1 MKRARSQHPSL
12 TKAMLELT
20 ACVINL
26 DQDESSPCCPV
37 CEQVLNLHQPDENLP
52 SQLLATCDSCQR
64 WYCLFG
70 ITEDPNRFFM
80 LALPERAMIE
90 EAGFAQDLDG
100 QD

>member
-1 MKRARSQHPSL
+1 
-12 TKAMLELT
+12 
-20 ACVINL
+20 
-26 DQDESSPCCPV
+26 
-37 CEQVLNLHQPDENLP
+37 
-52 SQLLATCDSCQR
+52 
-64 WYCLFG
+64 LFG